1 MDLPRDK
8 VRNYCKAKGLDGYVK
23 NRLQA
28 REGRKMEEVCA
39 DSVCIRCGKPLAKK
53 SAGRKRIY
61 CSDECRR
68 LWMKNHPFL
77 YKHEC
82 MFCGKEFESQTKEQK
97 FCSHDCYI
105 RNRFWRQEDTE
116 EIMKLIL
123 AGKKV
128 PMVPK

>member
-1 MDLPRDK
+1 MYEKGIALDLPRDK
-8 VRNYCKAKGLDGYVK
+8 ARNYCKANGL
-23 NRLQA
+23 
-28 REGRKMEEVCA
+28 
-39 DSVCIRCGKPLAKK
+39 
-53 SAGRKRIY
+53 
-61 CSDECRR
+61 DECRR
-68 LWMKNHPFL
+68 LWVKNHSSL

-97 FCSHDCYI
+97 FCNHDCYI

-128 PMVPK
+128 PMVPKWLKDILNGETK

>member
-1 MDLPRDK
+1 
-8 VRNYCKAKGLDGYVK
+8 
-23 NRLQA
+23 
-28 REGRKMEEVCA
+28 MEEVCA
-39 DSVCIRCGKPLAKK
+39 DSVCRQCGKPLEKK
-53 SAGRKRIY
+53 SAGRKRMY
-61 CSDECRR
+61 CSDVCRR
-68 LWMKNHPFL
+68 LWVKNHPSL

-97 FCSHDCYI
+97 FCNHDCYI

-128 PMVPK
+128 PMVPKWLKDMLNGETK